1 MPDDNVAPMLD
12 ELPDDDDDGVEADT
26 SEARVSER
34 DYGTNQE
41 KVEGEAERRADED
54 DQAPSEASDGEAR
67 R

>member
-1 MPDDNVAPMLD
+1 MPDDNIAPMLD
-12 ELPDDDDDGVEADT
+12 DLPDDDDDEVEVDT

-54 DQAPSEASDGEAR
+54 DQAPGTGR
-67 R
+67 G